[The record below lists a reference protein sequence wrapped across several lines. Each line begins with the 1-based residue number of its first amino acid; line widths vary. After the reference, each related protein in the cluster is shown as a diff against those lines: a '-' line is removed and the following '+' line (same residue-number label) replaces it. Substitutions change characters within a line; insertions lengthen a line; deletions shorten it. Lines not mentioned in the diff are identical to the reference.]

1 MSHATSLAL
10 DACWPVGLATASKEK
25 EAPGRETRNGGKR
38 ASKRGKKRKD
48 NKDFFLRIFE
58 EVLWEAE
65 VQQLVLL
72 VLRPLLPPPCAS
84 VPPPGHVVHRQRA
97 RRGRGFNCV
106 CGGCACLLPAV
117 LWPSP
122 QPPCT
127 PSARGMPKEKEAVL
141 RGGGGGGGRGR
152 LCQRRRHQGVVQA
165 VRQRGGIEI
174 VEHVATVVLK
184 ISSHFPTVYRY
195 SYIVSLSNFLN
206 VNGFNTNFIMFP
218 KFRLPF
224 SPLSHQ
230 HAK

>member
-1 MSHATSLAL
+1 MGSGSATTCSP
-10 DACWPVGLATASKEK
+10 CPPS
-25 EAPGRETRNGGKR
+25 
-38 ASKRGKKRKD
+38 
-48 NKDFFLRIFE
+48 
-58 EVLWEAE
+58 
-65 VQQLVLL
+65 
-72 VLRPLLPPPCAS
+72 PPPCAS

-141 RGGGGGGGRGR
+141 RDGGGGGGRGR

-184 ISSHFPTVYRY
+184 ISSHFPTVYR
-195 SYIVSLSNFLN
+195 LLN
-206 VNGFNTNFIMFP
+206 VRFIHSLCPTSSMSMASILTLLCSQNSGYRVYLFLINTLNSLVNVDLATETSF
-218 KFRLPF
+218 
-224 SPLSHQ
+224 LSLCTFLKRRSF
-230 HAK
+230 AW